1 MKHHIIVK
9 FKKDAPSL
17 DQMMPEID
25 SIFKGVL
32 EVPGVSGYNLVRNCI
47 DRPNRY
53 DLMIIIEMEKG
64 SLESYD
70 NCHSHHQWK
79 EKFSQYMESKAIFD
93 CE

>member
-1 MKHHIIVK
+1 MKHYIIVK
-9 FKKDAPSL
+9 FRKDAPSL
-17 DQMMPEID
+17 DQMMDEID

-47 DRPNRY
+47 DRSNRY
-53 DLMIIIEMEKG
+53 DLMIIIEMKKE

-70 NCHSHHQWK
+70 DCHSHHQWK
-79 EKFSQYMESKAIFD
+79 ENFSQYIESKAIFD